1 MASSLAPPTLPEK
14 LRAMK
19 PNIMCV
25 QDPLDLA
32 HNVAKS
38 VSLQTLSLFTD
49 MVRKGAQVMV
59 SLLESTAPNS
69 GPLTILDL
77 FKLNESVMLDDPQ
90 PHSTNSQLLYFS
102 LDTAAR
108 FLSKV
113 PQFADLTSLMDT
125 IDFSSQSA
133 QDNLS
138 RVVFRALV
146 SHLEGLEFKCSEV
159 LSTDNSISSDMTTST
174 ADGPPDLCHQVSER
188 KRQRDLSS
196 NSSEED
202 VYRDDPVQLKR
213 PKCLATPVPSRDL
226 LYQHACR
233 EDGRKYPDTL
243 LCTAF
248 SRTWQNRRQARR
260 HQHESQSD
268 ATDLPVLQFTMS
280 ITSTPVTPTSKDRK
294 AIRTM
299 RGSLVFIQMKT
310 ADQYIADFHRFF
322 AFFKKFIF
330 SP

>member
-25 QDPLDLA
+25 QDPLDLT
-32 HNVAKS
+32 HNVTKS
-38 VSLQTLSLFTD
+38 VSLQTLSLFMD
-49 MVRKGAQVMV
+49 MVGKGAQVMV
-59 SLLESTAPNS
+59 SLESTAPNS

-102 LDTAAR
+102 LDTAAW

-125 IDFSSQSA
+125 INFSSQSP

-138 RVVFRALV
+138 RVVFRALI

-159 LSTDNSISSDMTTST
+159 LSTDNSISCDMTTST
-174 ADGPPDLCHQVSER
+174 ADGPLDLCHQVSKR

-226 LYQHACR
+226 LYQHAYR
-233 EDGRKYPDTL
+233 EDGRKYSDTL

-294 AIRTM
+294 AIRAM

-310 ADQYIADFHRFF
+310 AD
-322 AFFKKFIF
+322 
-330 SP
+330 

>member
-25 QDPLDLA
+25 QDPLDLT
-32 HNVAKS
+32 HNVTKS
-38 VSLQTLSLFTD
+38 VSLSLFMD
-49 MVRKGAQVMV
+49 IVRKGAQVMV
-59 SLLESTAPNS
+59 SLESTAPNS

-133 QDNLS
+133 QDVNNLS

-159 LSTDNSISSDMTTST
+159 LSTDNSISCDMTTST
-174 ADGPPDLCHQVSER
+174 ADGPPDLCHQVSKR
-188 KRQRDLSS
+188 KRQQHRRFQDFGLSRAQDL
-196 NSSEED
+196 
-202 VYRDDPVQLKR
+202 Y
-213 PKCLATPVPSRDL
+213 
-226 LYQHACR
+226 
-233 EDGRKYPDTL
+233 
-243 LCTAF
+243 
-248 SRTWQNRRQARR
+248 
-260 HQHESQSD
+260 
-268 ATDLPVLQFTMS
+268 
-280 ITSTPVTPTSKDRK
+280 
-294 AIRTM
+294 
-299 RGSLVFIQMKT
+299 
-310 ADQYIADFHRFF
+310 
-322 AFFKKFIF
+322 
-330 SP
+330 